1 MALNNFN
8 PVLAGMFQ
16 GVQIASQIQNQAL
29 QKRQFNDQRKR
40 QDWQDQIT
48 EIGVLDQL
56 DKMGRPVENGQ
67 VSRPGATMQGAIDPM
82 TGQPMQIDFPG
93 MKSAPNSE
101 RTIGYKTRDGR
112 SVAIERFTPQEKL
125 WRDIEVGQMMNQIAA
140 QKAFAEAQAKAAG
153 TITAERGKRALTDE
167 DRQLF
172 GVPVEI
178 GGRKINMLPNE
189 LGGAGHYIDA
199 TKPDATKT
207 ASQQVHYVEDAAGNV
222 TPVFFDP
229 SAGSTRKGESLGR
242 IGKGRSTAENVMSGN
257 QSRLA
262 ANDARQRDVE
272 NIAGELLNEAQG
284 DRRKAVELANR
295 YFNPKSGKYK
305 DRWTL
310 RSRVQD
316 QLERNVR
323 TQPDPLEAMLDG
335 MTMESLGGQEGG
347 SVSGNAASY
356 LDRIRKK

>member
-1 MALNNFN
+1 MLNNFN
-8 PVLAGMFQ
+8 PILAGMFQ

-29 QKRQFNDQRKR
+29 QKRQYADQRKR

-56 DKMGRPVENGQ
+56 DQMGRPVQAGQ
-67 VSRPGATMQGAIDPM
+67 VNLPGMQMDGAIDPT
-82 TGQPMQIDFPG
+82 TGKPTTINLPG
-93 MKSAPNSE
+93 MTTAARPD
-101 RTIGYKTRDGR
+101 RTIGYRTRDGR
-112 SVAIERFTPQEKL
+112 NVAIERFTPQEKL
-125 WRDIEVGQMMNQIAA
+125 WRDIEVGQMMNQLAA
-140 QKAFAEAQAKAAG
+140 QKAFAEAQAKAQG
-153 TITAERGKRALTDE
+153 NLTVERGKRVLSDE
-167 DRQLF
+167 DRKMY
-172 GVPVEI
+172 GVPVKI
-178 GGRKINMLPNE
+178 GEQTVPILPSE
-189 LGGAGHYIDA
+189 LGGAGRYIDA

-207 ASQQVHYVEDAAGNV
+207 ANQQVHYVEDAAGNV

-242 IGKGRSTAENVMSGN
+242 IGKGRSTAENVLSGN

-335 MTMESLGGQEGG
+335 MTMESLGGQGG
-347 SVSGNAASY
+347 GAISGGAANY
-356 LDRIRKK
+356 LDRIRK